1 MGLWQAIRSL
11 QKPSTLLIMKRLLF
25 ILLMGIVS
33 HGFAQFD
40 QAQWAE
46 KFADSYQFAKSFE
59 LWSKLATE
67 ADFSETDRP
76 HFIRRARV
84 TAMKS
89 GLYADALKWS
99 TELIAT
105 TSVEYAD
112 IEAHVQLLRVNGKQS
127 DVPGFL
133 QADGMDSLYG
143 AQLVSLIATQQA
155 IDGLTKDSMAFE
167 VIRFRPNAKGSEFAA
182 VPYGSGLV
190 FQSTAVDPGI
200 TPQKDGWS
208 GKYFTELMLIP
219 DTAVAEPH
227 FTWKEQLKGQ
237 DLFLDFGHARTHDGP
252 VAFDAEQDFAVLTRN
267 HSELD
272 SLAAIRLSHLR
283 LEFFWKRPWG
293 WEPARP
299 FSWNSSRYSC
309 GHGAFDL
316 DGNLIFMSD
325 MPGGLGGM
333 DLYRSRWEDG
343 DWSKP
348 ENLGDAVNT
357 AGNESFPYISAS
369 GFLYFAS
376 DGHSGI
382 GGMDVFVHPT
392 GSDYVEHLA
401 APINSAADDFAFVID
416 EAKGRGWLSS
426 NRENQ
431 TDAIYQVNGK
441 ALTGKIEV
449 VVQACDG
456 SPIANA
462 AVELTDGKTANVQS
476 MLTDENGMALLYGW
490 LGGQY
495 AIGLKAFP
503 GMAVPPSQNILLSED
518 SARIVLDM
526 NFASK
531 QNSLV
536 VIDEQGAPTEG
547 VLLTFEDAQG
557 EQANFV
563 TDAQGRFEWD
573 AASQEDDYV
582 SVKTVLINYNDVTHE
597 FMAPPPGCLL
607 SISDTLTLI
616 PWTADIE
623 RIDLANILYDLGSA
637 ALRDESKRE
646 LDKLVA
652 YMKERPGIRVELSSH
667 TDCRNDEGHNQRLSQ
682 QRADGCVDYIIRKGI
697 DSKRILAKG
706 YGESRLLNACSDVA
720 TCECAPLNV
729 INCVPCTE
737 ALHQQNRRTE
747 LRLLA
752 Y

>member
-1 MGLWQAIRSL
+1 MGVA
-11 QKPSTLLIMKRLLF
+11 
-25 ILLMGIVS
+25 S

-40 QAQWAE
+40 KAEWAE
-46 KFADSYQFAKSFE
+46 EFAETYQFAKSFE
-59 LWSKLATE
+59 LWSKLAADADTTE
-67 ADFSETDRP
+67 SRQI
-76 HFIRRARV
+76 HFIRQARI
-84 TAMKS
+84 TALKA
-89 GLYADALKWS
+89 GLYSDALEWS
-99 TELIAT
+99 AALIGAD
-105 TSVEYAD
+105 SLEFVD
-112 IEAHVQLLRVNGKQS
+112 IEAHVQLLRLNGRRAEI
-127 DVPGFL
+127 PGFL
-133 QADGMDSLYG
+133 QAETMDSLFG
-143 AQLVSLIATQQA
+143 PQLLSLIAAQQT
-155 IDGLTKDSMAFE
+155 IDGLTKDSLAFE
-167 VIRFRPNAKGSEFAA
+167 VMPFRPNAKGSEFAA
-182 VPYGSGLV
+182 VPYGAGLV

-208 GKYFTELMLIP
+208 GKYFTELMRIA
-219 DTAVAEPH
+219 DTADAEPH
-227 FTWKEQLKGQ
+227 FSWKEQLKGQ

-252 VAFDAEQDFAVLTRN
+252 VAFDAEEDFAVLTRN

-272 SLAAIRLSHLR
+272 STAEIRLSHLR

-299 FSWNSSRYSC
+299 FPWNSSQYSC
-309 GHGAFDL
+309 GHGTFDAE
-316 DGNLIFMSD
+316 GNLIFMSD
-325 MPGGLGGM
+325 MPGGFGGM
-333 DLYRSRWEDG
+333 DLYRSTWEDG

-348 ENLGDAVNT
+348 ENLGAAVNSP
-357 AGNESFPYISAS
+357 GNESFPFVSGS

-376 DGHSGI
+376 DGHPGI
-382 GGMDVFVHPT
+382 GGLDVFVHPI
-392 GSDYVEHLA
+392 GSDFIEHLGT
-401 APINSAADDFAFVID
+401 PINSAADDFAFIID
-416 EAKGRGWLSS
+416 EINGAGWLSS
-426 NRENQ
+426 NRRDQ
-431 TDAIYQVNGK
+431 TDAIYRVKGK

-456 SPIANA
+456 SPIADA
-462 AVELTDGKTANVQS
+462 AVELTDGRTTHVQS
-476 MLTDENGMALLYGW
+476 MLTNENGVALLYGW

-495 AIGLKAFP
+495 EIGLKAFP
-503 GMAVPPSQNILLSED
+503 GMDAPPSQNIELIED
-518 SARIVLDM
+518 SVRIVLDM

-536 VIDEQGAPTEG
+536 VVDENGAPTEG

-557 EQANFV
+557 VEANFV
-563 TDAQGRFEWD
+563 TDAKGRFEWS
-573 AASQEDDYV
+573 AASQSEDFV
-582 SVKTVLINYNDVTHE
+582 RVKTVLINYNDVTHE
-597 FMAPPPGCLL
+597 FMPPPPGCLL
-607 SISDTLTLI
+607 SIADTLTLV

-652 YMKERPGIRVELSSH
+652 YMKERPSIRVELSSH

-697 DSKRILAKG
+697 DSERILAKG

-720 TCECAPLNV
+720 TCGCAPLNV
-729 INCVPCTE
+729 INCLPCTE

-752 Y
+752 D

>member
-1 MGLWQAIRSL
+1 MGV
-11 QKPSTLLIMKRLLF
+11 T
-25 ILLMGIVS
+25 S

-40 QAQWAE
+40 KVKWAE
-46 KFADSYQFAKSFE
+46 EFAETYQFAKSFD
-59 LWSKLATE
+59 LWSKLAADSDSTE
-67 ADFSETDRP
+67 SGQIY
-76 HFIRRARV
+76 FIRQARI
-84 TAMKS
+84 TASKAGFYS
-89 GLYADALKWS
+89 DALEWS
-99 TELIAT
+99 TALVGT
-105 TSVEYAD
+105 DSVEFAD
-112 IEAHVQLLRVNGKQS
+112 IEAHVQLLRLNGRRS
-127 DVPGFL
+127 EIPGFV
-133 QADGMDSLYG
+133 QVETMDSLYG
-143 AQLVSLIATQQA
+143 PQLLSLIAAQQT
-155 IDGLTKDSMAFE
+155 IDALTKDSLAFD
-167 VIRFRPNAKGSEFAA
+167 VIPFRPNAKGSEFSA
-182 VPYGSGLV
+182 VPYGAGLV

-208 GKYFTELMLIP
+208 GKYFTELMRIA
-219 DTAVAEPH
+219 DTADAEPH
-227 FTWKEQLKGQ
+227 FSLKEQLKGQ

-252 VAFDAEQDFAVLTRN
+252 VAFDAEEDFAVLTRN

-272 SLAAIRLSHLR
+272 STSEIRLSHLR

-299 FSWNSSRYSC
+299 FPWNSSQYSC
-309 GHGAFDL
+309 GHGTFDAE
-316 DGNLIFMSD
+316 GNLIFMSD
-325 MPGGLGGM
+325 MPGGYGGM
-333 DLYRSRWEDG
+333 DLYRSKWEDG

-348 ENLGDAVNT
+348 ENLGVAVNSP
-357 AGNESFPYISAS
+357 GNESFPFVSGS

-376 DGHSGI
+376 DGHRGI
-382 GGMDVFVHPT
+382 GGLDVFVHPL
-392 GSDYVEHLA
+392 GSDFIEHLG
-401 APINSAADDFAFVID
+401 APINSASDDFAFIID
-416 EAKGRGWLSS
+416 EIKGRGWLSS
-426 NRENQ
+426 NRRGQ

-456 SPIANA
+456 SPIAKA
-462 AVELTDGKTANVQS
+462 AVELTDGKTNHVQS
-476 MLTDENGMALLYGW
+476 MLTNEDGVALLYGW

-495 AIGLKAFP
+495 EIGLKAFP
-503 GMAVPPSQNILLSED
+503 GMDAPPSQNIELIED
-518 SARIVLDM
+518 SVRIVLDM

-536 VIDEQGAPTEG
+536 VIDENGAPTEG

-557 EQANFV
+557 VQANFV
-563 TDAQGRFEWD
+563 TDAQGRFEWS
-573 AASQEDDYV
+573 AASQSEDFV
-582 SVKTVLINYNDVTHE
+582 RVKTVLINYNDVTHE
-597 FMAPPPGCLL
+597 FMPPPPGCLL
-607 SISDTLTLI
+607 SISDTLTLV

-623 RIDLANILYDLGSA
+623 RIDLANILYDLGSS

-652 YMKERPGIRVELSSH
+652 YMKERPSIRVELSSH

-697 DSKRILAKG
+697 DSQRILAKG
-706 YGESRLLNACSDVA
+706 YGESRLLNACSDLA
-720 TCECAPLNV
+720 TCGCAPLNV

-752 Y
+752 D